1 LSKLDNLLTSASMT
15 EQQKQRLPLAI
26 WALGFGS
33 LLMDTSSEL
42 VHSLSPVLLVN
53 MLGASVVAVGII
65 EGVAEG
71 TASVTKVFAGALSDY
86 FRRRKTLIVLGYALA
101 ALAKPLFPLATS
113 ASWIF
118 AARFIDR
125 MSKGIRD
132 APRDALVA
140 DITAQTQ
147 RGAAYGLR
155 QALDSVGAVLGPV
168 LAVLL
173 MLSFAGGIRAAMW
186 VAVIPAVLAVLLLV
200 FLLREPEQKRAA
212 TREPPDWSKAKQLTG
227 RYWLIVAVGAIFTAA
242 RFSDSFLV
250 LRARDIGLSASYAPM
265 IMVVLSCVYAAGSYP
280 AGAASDRVSPRSLL
294 LIGLGFLI
302 AADVVLGF
310 GRSVVPIFTGGALW
324 GVHLALTQGVF
335 SKIVADFVPTD
346 LRGTGF
352 GIFDLARGVGFVIAN
367 VIAGWWWRMSGP
379 PAAFFSAAVFA
390 TIAGI
395 GLAAATRGRG

>member
-1 LSKLDNLLTSASMT
+1 MKKNEAERTDSLVPGRR
-15 EQQKQRLPLAI
+15 RLPTAI
-26 WALGFGS
+26 WALGLVS

-42 VHSLSPVLLVN
+42 IHSLSPVLLVSV
-53 MLGASVVAVGII
+53 LGASVVAVGFI
-65 EGVAEG
+65 EGIAEA
-71 TASVTKVFAGALSDY
+71 TATVTKVFSGALSDY
-86 FRRRKTLIVLGYALA
+86 FRKRKTLIVLGYGLA
-101 ALAKPLFPLATS
+101 AVTKPLFPLATS

-125 MSKGIRD
+125 MGKGIRD

-173 MLSFAGGIRAAMW
+173 MLFFSGGIRAAMW

-242 RFSDSFLV
+242 RFSDSFLI

-280 AGAASDRVSPRSLL
+280 AGAASDRLSPRSLL
-294 LIGLGFLI
+294 LVGLGFLI
-302 AADVVLGF
+302 AADVMLGL
-310 GRSVVPIFTGGALW
+310 GRSILLIFAGGALW
-324 GVHLALTQGVF
+324 GVHMALTQGVF
-335 SKIVADFVPTD
+335 AKIVADFVPID

-352 GIFDLARGVGFVIAN
+352 GIFDLARGLGFVIAN
-367 VIAGWWWRMSGP
+367 VIAGWWWRTSGP
-379 PAAFFSAAVFA
+379 PAAFFSAAAFA

-395 GLAAATRGRG
+395 GLSVATRPRR

>member
-1 LSKLDNLLTSASMT
+1 MKKDQAARVDALVPSRL
-15 EQQKQRLPLAI
+15 RLPLVI

-42 VHSLSPVLLVN
+42 VHALSPVLLVN
-53 MLGASVVAVGII
+53 MLGASVVAVGMI

-71 TASVTKVFAGALSDY
+71 TAAVTKVFAGALSDY

-113 ASWIF
+113 AWLVF

-140 DITAQTQ
+140 DITSQTQ

-155 QALDSVGAVLGPV
+155 QALDSIGAVLGPI

-173 MLSFAGGIRAAMW
+173 MLSFSGGLRAAMW
-186 VAVIPAVLAVLLLV
+186 VAVIPAVLAVLVVALLV
-200 FLLREPEQKRAA
+200 REPEQKQAT
-212 TREPPDWSKAKQLTG
+212 TREPPDWGKARELPA

-265 IMVVLSCVYAAGSYP
+265 IMVVLSCAYAAGSYP
-280 AGAASDRVSPRSLL
+280 AGAASDRISARSLL
-294 LIGLGFLI
+294 LVGLSFLIGADLVLGLGHSI
-302 AADVVLGF
+302 
-310 GRSVVPIFTGGALW
+310 VPVFAGGALW

-335 SKIVADFVPTD
+335 AKIVADFVPVD

-367 VIAGWWWRMSGP
+367 VVAGWWWRTSGP
-379 PAAFFSAAVFA
+379 PAAFFSAAAFA
-390 TIAGI
+390 TIAAI
-395 GLAAATRGRG
+395 GLTAATRQRR